1 MLCQKNGQL
10 AFPLCSVKGHIF
22 VDLQIKEKFIA
33 KSQLLCMKCPLTIER
48 RQMKNPIFVR
58 VCLGECLRLREC
70 LKAQFYWLG
79 GKTGMKNSV
88 CK

>member
-48 RQMKNPIFVR
+48 RQMKNPIL
-58 VCLGECLRLREC
+58 CPRLFRRM
-70 LKAQFYWLG
+70 LTL
-79 GKTGMKNSV
+79 TGVFKSTVLLAEWQNGNE
-88 CK
+88 K

>member
-48 RQMKNPIFVR
+48 RQMKNPIL
-58 VCLGECLRLREC
+58 CPRLFFT
-70 LKAQFYWLG
+70 L
-79 GKTGMKNSV
+79 TGVFKSTVLLAGWQNGNE
-88 CK
+88 K